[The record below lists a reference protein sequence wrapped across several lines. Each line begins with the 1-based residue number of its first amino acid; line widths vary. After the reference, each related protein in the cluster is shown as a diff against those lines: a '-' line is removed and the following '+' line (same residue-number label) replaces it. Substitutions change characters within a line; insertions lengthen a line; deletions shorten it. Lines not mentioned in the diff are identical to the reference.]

1 MKKRLYR
8 NTKEGMIFGVCSG
21 LADYLNIDPS
31 FIRIT
36 WALTIICFGT
46 GIIAYLLAYFLI
58 PNNSE

>member
-31 FIRIT
+31 FIRII